1 MGSGSSP
8 GSKRNVVLYP
18 LFHAPDFLDQVG
30 EVAAVLHE
38 VDVRAVDHEKW
49 GLCIMMK
56 EGPESFRQALQVLR
70 GDAAL
75 EVPVTLTNSSEEHI
89 GPGFEVDDQVGPGNL
104 RVEELEDLTIEG
116 QLVRIERDPGE
127 DAVLGEQVVPPPAGG
142 IDAVLLELALLPVA
156 LEGEEERG
164 LKGMAFGVF
173 VELTQKRVVFD
184 SLEDQLRPEFRGK
197 PPSEGRL
204 SDADGP
210 LDRDVAPQPSVRRH
224 PRLPDVPAS
233 TAGSA
238 VPPELRSWVTHC
250 YTT

>member
-1 MGSGSSP
+1 P

-75 EVPVTLTNSSEEHI
+75 EVPVALANSSQEHI
-89 GPGFEVDDQVGPGNL
+89 RPGLEVNDQVGPGDL
-104 RVEELEDLTIEG
+104 RVEEMEDLAIEVE
-116 QLVRIERDPGE
+116 LVRLEGAPGE
-127 DAVLGEQVVPPPAGG
+127 DAVLGEQVVAHPAGG
-142 IDAVLLELALLPVA
+142 IDAVLLELALLAIA
-156 LEGEEERG
+156 LEGEEELG

-173 VELTQKRVVFD
+173 VELAQKRVVFD

-197 PPSEGRL
+197 
-204 SDADGP
+204 
-210 LDRDVAPQPSVRRH
+210 
-224 PRLPDVPAS
+224 
-233 TAGSA
+233 
-238 VPPELRSWVTHC
+238 
-250 YTT
+250 